1 MFSRPV
7 SFSGNTPAWNYSPSP
22 DHSRIALQRY
32 YILLVPANFGMRFA
46 GKSARNSALFAGP
59 LFPLSRRG
67 VSAERKAE
75 SISHARGRFF
85 AILRLRRVFLA
96 RIRGIYTDLLG
107 CRIRANPRY
116 HCPKTDRTVTVLQC
130 YSSQEGYHNADF
142 ISIYYI
148 YYNIYNI

>member
-1 MFSRPV
+1 MFSNPV
-7 SFSGNTPAWNYSPSP
+7 FLSGNALAWNSSPSP
-22 DHSRIALQRY
+22 DHSRMALQRY
-32 YILLVPANFGMRFA
+32 DILLVPANFGMRFG
-46 GKSARNSALFAGP
+46 GKYARKSALFAGP
-59 LFPLSRRG
+59 LFPLSRSDD
-67 VSAERKAE
+67 SAERKAE
-75 SISHARGRFF
+75 SISRARGRFF

-96 RIRGIYTDLLG
+96 RIRGIYTDFLG